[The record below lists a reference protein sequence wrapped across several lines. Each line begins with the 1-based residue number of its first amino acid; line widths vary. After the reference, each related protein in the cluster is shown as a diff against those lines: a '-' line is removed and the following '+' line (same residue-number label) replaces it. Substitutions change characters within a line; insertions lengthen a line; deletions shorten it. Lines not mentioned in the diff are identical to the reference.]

1 MEETVIQIGGMSC
14 QGCVANI
21 TSILAGLPGVMS
33 ATVSLEE
40 AAARVRF
47 DSAVVARAALVAAVE
62 DAGFDAV

>member
-1 MEETVIQIGGMSC
+1 MEETLIQIGGMSC
-14 QGCVANI
+14 QGCVGNI

-47 DSAVVARAALVAAVE
+47 DPAVVERAVLLAAVE
-62 DAGFDAV
+62 DAGFDAA